1 MAARQTLFRDQ
12 VLSDRERKNLSILDI
27 IRKSGP
33 VTRTEISKVT
43 KLNIVTVSNYV
54 NNYIDKNLVVEKGFD
69 VSTGGRKP
77 TLVELNAKMG
87 YVIGVDIG
95 PINMIAV
102 ITDLANNVIA
112 KVKRDRP
119 QGPMNEVITSSVEMI
134 YEIIEKAKTDKT
146 KIKGVGF
153 GVSGVIDAVAGTV
166 RDTDPT
172 RGRTT
177 GSYASVKSLV
187 QKEFGIPTFV
197 GNDAT
202 VAAFGE
208 KRLGLEQEIND
219 MLYVYSDVGCGIII
233 KGEIY
238 CGAGGSAGEMQLMVD
253 NPEFPIQEE
262 RPTYLRPWGVDLG
275 ITEAAKRALSE
286 EKPGEKV
293 ESKMLELAGGDLENL
308 TSDIIIEAA
317 KAKDKVAIDILEI
330 AGINLGV
337 RIAYLINLFNPEV
350 VVVGGGIEQAGE
362 LLLGPTRRTIR
373 QLAFEEPANTVKIVP
388 SRLGDSAVAL
398 GAAGL
403 VLREIFARI

>member
-1 MAARQTLFRDQ
+1 MAVRQTLFRDQ
-12 VLSDRERKNLSILDI
+12 VFSDRERKNLAILDV

-54 NNYIDKNLVVEKGFD
+54 NSYVDKSLVVEKGFD

-95 PINMIAV
+95 PVNMIAV
-102 ITDLANNVIA
+102 ITDLANTVIG
-112 KVKRDRP
+112 KVKRERP
-119 QGPMNEVITSSVEMI
+119 GGPMNEVITSSIEMV
-134 YEIIEKAKTDKT
+134 YEIIEKSKIDKN
-146 KIKGVGF
+146 KMKGVGL
-153 GVSGVIDAVAGTV
+153 GISGVIDAVAGTV
-166 RDTDPT
+166 RDTDPD

-187 QKEFGIPTFV
+187 QKEFNIPTFI
-197 GNDAT
+197 GNDST

-208 KRLGLEQEIND
+208 KRLGLEQEIDD

-253 NPEFPIQEE
+253 NLESPLAKEN
-262 RPTYLRPWGVDLG
+262 PTYLRPWGVDLG
-275 ITEAAKRALSE
+275 ITEEAKRILSK
-286 EKPGEKV
+286 EKTS
-293 ESKMLELAGGDLENL
+293 SKMLDLAGGDLENIS
-308 TSDIIIEAA
+308 SDIVIEAA
-317 KAKDKVAIDILEI
+317 KSKDKLAIEI
-330 AGINLGV
+330 IENAGNNLGI

-350 VVVGGGIEQAGE
+350 VVIGGGIEQAGE
-362 LLLGPTRRTIR
+362 LLLAPVRKTVR

-398 GAAGL
+398 GSAAL

>member
-1 MAARQTLFRDQ
+1 MVIRQTLFRDQ
-12 VLSDRERKNLSILDI
+12 LLSDRERKNLAILDV

-33 VTRTEISKVT
+33 VTRTEISKIT

-54 NNYIDKNLVVEKGFD
+54 NNYIDKALVVEKGFD

-77 TLVELNAKMG
+77 TLVELNAKTG

-95 PINMIAV
+95 PVNMIAV
-102 ITDLANNVIA
+102 ITDLANNVIG
-112 KVKRDRP
+112 KVKRERP
-119 QGPMNEVITSSVEMI
+119 KGPMNEVITSSVEMI
-134 YEIIEKAKTDKT
+134 YEIIEKAKTDKN

-153 GVSGVIDAVAGTV
+153 GVSGVIDAIAGTV

-177 GSYASVKSLV
+177 GSYAAVKSLV

-253 NPEFPIQEE
+253 HPEFPIVEKG
-262 RPTYLRPWGVDLG
+262 PSYLRPWGVDLG
-275 ITEAAKRALSE
+275 ITAEAKRILSE
-286 EKPGEKV
+286 EKA
-293 ESKMLELAGGDLENL
+293 ESKMLGLAGGDLENL
-308 TSDIIIEAA
+308 TADMVIEAA
-317 KAKDKVAIDILEI
+317 KAKDKTAIEILEN

-337 RIAYLINLFNPEV
+337 RIAYLVNLFNPEV
-350 VVVGGGIEQAGE
+350 VVIGGGVEEAGE
-362 LLLGPTRRTIR
+362 FLLGPARKTVR

>member
-1 MAARQTLFRDQ
+1 MAIRQTLFRDQ
-12 VLSDRERKNLSILDI
+12 VLSDRERKNLAILDVV
-27 IRKSGP
+27 RKSGP

-54 NNYIDKNLVVEKGFD
+54 NNYIDKGLVIEKGFD

-77 TLVELNAKMG
+77 TLVELNSKTG

-95 PINMIAV
+95 PVNMVAV
-102 ITDLANNVIA
+102 ITDLSNNVIG
-112 KVKRDRP
+112 KVKRERP
-119 QGPMNEVITSSVEMI
+119 KGPMNEVITSSIEMV
-134 YEIIEKAKTDKT
+134 YEIIEKSKIDKN
-146 KIKGVGF
+146 KIKGVGL
-153 GVSGVIDAVAGTV
+153 GVSGVIDAIAGTV
-166 RDTDPT
+166 RDTDPD

-187 QKEFGIPTFV
+187 QKEFNIPTFV

-208 KRLGLEQEIND
+208 KRIGLEQEIDD

-253 NPEFPIQEE
+253 TPDSPLKDENLS
-262 RPTYLRPWGVDLG
+262 YLRPWGVDLG
-275 ITEAAKRALSE
+275 ITAEAKKILSK
-286 EKPGEKV
+286 EKAD
-293 ESKMLELAGGDLENL
+293 SKILDLAGGDVENL
-308 TSDIIIEAA
+308 TSEMVVEAA
-317 KAKDKVAIDILEI
+317 KAKDKIALELVEN
-330 AGINLGV
+330 AGVNLGI

-362 LLLGPTRRTIR
+362 LLLESVRKTVR

-398 GAAGL
+398 GAAAL
-403 VLREIFARI
+403 VLREIFAQI

>member
-1 MAARQTLFRDQ
+1 MVIRQTLFRDQ
-12 VLSDRERKNLSILDI
+12 LLSDRERKNLAILDV

-33 VTRTEISKVT
+33 VTRTEISKIT

-54 NNYIDKNLVVEKGFD
+54 NNYIDKGLVVEKGFD
-69 VSTGGRKP
+69 ISTGGRKP

-95 PINMIAV
+95 PISMIA
-102 ITDLANNVIA
+102 ITTDLANNVIG
-112 KVKRDRP
+112 KVKRERSK
-119 QGPMNEVITSSVEMI
+119 GPMNEVITSSVEMI
-134 YEIIEKAKTDKT
+134 YEIIEKAKIDKN

-153 GVSGVIDAVAGTV
+153 GISGVIDAIAGTV

-177 GSYASVKSLV
+177 GSYAAIKSLV

-253 NPEFPIQEE
+253 NPEFPIQEKG
-262 RPTYLRPWGVDLG
+262 PTYLRPWGVDLG
-275 ITEAAKRALSE
+275 ITEAAKQALS
-286 EKPGEKV
+286 KEKV
-293 ESKMLELAGGDLENL
+293 ESKMLELAGGDINNL
-308 TSDIIIEAA
+308 TADMVIEAA
-317 KAKDKVAIDILEI
+317 KAKDNIAIEILEN

-350 VVVGGGIEQAGE
+350 VVIGGGIEQAGE
-362 LLLGPTRRTIR
+362 FLLGPTRRTVR

-403 VLREIFARI
+403 VIREIFARI

>member
-1 MAARQTLFRDQ
+1 MVVRQTLFRDQ
-12 VLSDRERKNLSILDI
+12 ILSDRERKNLAILDV

-54 NNYIDKNLVVEKGFD
+54 NNYIEKSLVVEKGFD
-69 VSTGGRKP
+69 ISTGGRKP

-87 YVIGVDIG
+87 YVVGVDIG

-102 ITDLANNVIA
+102 ITDLANSVIG
-112 KVKRDRP
+112 KVKRERP
-119 QGPMNEVITSSVEMI
+119 KGPMNEVITSSVELL
-134 YEIIEKAKTDKT
+134 YEIMEKAKVDKS

-177 GSYASVKSLV
+177 GSYAAVKSLV
-187 QKEFGIPTFV
+187 QKEFGIPTFI

-253 NPEFPIQEE
+253 NPEFPLQEKG
-262 RPTYLRPWGVDLG
+262 PTYLRPWGVDLG
-275 ITEAAKRALSE
+275 ITKAAKLALSE
-286 EKPGEKV
+286 EKG
-293 ESKMLELAGGDLENL
+293 ESKMLELAGGDIENL
-308 TSDIIIEAA
+308 TADMVIEAA
-317 KAKDKVAIDILEI
+317 KAKDKIAVDILEN

-350 VVVGGGIEQAGE
+350 VVIGGGIEQAGE
-362 LLLGPTRRTIR
+362 LLLDPARRTVR

>member
-1 MAARQTLFRDQ
+1 MVVRQTLFRDQ
-12 VLSDRERKNLSILDI
+12 VLSDRERKNLAILDV

-54 NNYIDKNLVVEKGFD
+54 NNYIDKGLVIEKGFD
-69 VSTGGRKP
+69 ISTGGRKP

-87 YVIGVDIG
+87 HVIGVDIG
-95 PINMIAV
+95 PIYMIATL
-102 ITDLANNVIA
+102 TDLTNAVIG
-112 KVKRDRP
+112 KVKRERP
-119 QGPMNEVITSSVEMI
+119 KGPMNEVITSSIEMV
-134 YEIIEKAKTDKT
+134 YEIIEKSKIDKN
-146 KIKGVGF
+146 KIKGVGL
-153 GVSGVIDAVAGTV
+153 GVSGVIDSIAGTV
-166 RDTDPT
+166 RDTDPL

-253 NPEFPIQEE
+253 QAGSPLQDAAPS
-262 RPTYLRPWGVDLG
+262 YLRPWGVDLG
-275 ITEAAKRALSE
+275 ITEEAKRILSKE
-286 EKPGEKV
+286 QG
-293 ESKMLELAGGDLENL
+293 ESKMSELAGGDLDNL
-308 TSDIIIEAA
+308 TADMVIEAA
-317 KAKDKVAIDILEI
+317 KAKDKIAVEI
-330 AGINLGV
+330 IENAGVNLGV

-350 VVVGGGIEQAGE
+350 VVIGGGIEQAGE
-362 LLLGPTRRTIR
+362 ILLDPVRKTVR

-398 GAAGL
+398 GAAAL
-403 VLREIFARI
+403 VLREIFAQI

>member
-1 MAARQTLFRDQ
+1 MAVRQTLFRDQ
-12 VLSDRERKNLSILDI
+12 IFSDRERKNLAILDV

-54 NNYIDKNLVVEKGFD
+54 NSYVDKSLVIEKGFD

-102 ITDLANNVIA
+102 ITDLANTVIS
-112 KVKRDRP
+112 KVKRERP
-119 QGPMNEVITSSVEMI
+119 SGPMNEVITSSIEMV
-134 YEIIEKAKTDKT
+134 YEIIEKSKVDKN
-146 KIKGVGF
+146 KMKGVGL
-153 GVSGVIDAVAGTV
+153 GISGVIDAIAGTV
-166 RDTDPT
+166 RDTDPD

-187 QKEFGIPTFV
+187 QKEFNIPTFV
-197 GNDAT
+197 GNDST

-208 KRLGLEQEIND
+208 KRLGLEQEIDD

-253 NPEFPIQEE
+253 NLESPLAKENPN
-262 RPTYLRPWGVDLG
+262 YLRPWGVDLG
-275 ITEAAKRALSE
+275 ITEEAKRILLK
-286 EKPGEKV
+286 EKTS
-293 ESKMLELAGGDLENL
+293 SKMLDLAGGDLENIS
-308 TSDIIIEAA
+308 SDIVIEAA
-317 KAKDKVAIDILEI
+317 KSKDKLAIEI
-330 AGINLGV
+330 IENAGNNLGI

-350 VVVGGGIEQAGE
+350 VVIGGGIEQAGE
-362 LLLGPTRRTIR
+362 LLLAPVRKTVR

-398 GAAGL
+398 GSAAL

>member
-1 MAARQTLFRDQ
+1 MAIRQTLFRDQ
-12 VLSDRERKNLSILDI
+12 VLSDRERKNLAILDV

-33 VTRTEISKVT
+33 VTRTEISKIT

-54 NNYIDKNLVVEKGFD
+54 NNYIEKNLVIEKGFD

-87 YVIGVDIG
+87 HVIGLDIG
-95 PINMIAV
+95 PVNMVATL
-102 ITDLANNVIA
+102 TDLANTVIG
-112 KVKRDRP
+112 KVKRERP
-119 QGPMNEVITSSVEMI
+119 KGPMNEVITSSIEMV
-134 YEIIEKAKTDKT
+134 YEIMEKSKIDKN
-146 KIKGVGF
+146 KIKGVGL

-166 RDTDPT
+166 RDTDPL

-187 QKEFGIPTFV
+187 QKEFNIPTFV

-208 KRLGLEQEIND
+208 KRLGLEQEISD

-253 NPEFPIQEE
+253 SPESPLGKEE
-262 RPTYLRPWGVDLG
+262 PSYLRPWGVDLG
-275 ITEAAKRALSE
+275 IVSEAKRILSK
-286 EKPGEKV
+286 EKAD
-293 ESKMLELAGGDLENL
+293 SKIMELAGGDLENL
-308 TSDIIIEAA
+308 TSDIIVEAA
-317 KAKDKVAIDILEI
+317 KAKDKIAMEI
-330 AGINLGV
+330 VENAGVNLGI

-350 VVVGGGIEQAGE
+350 VVIGGGIEQAGE
-362 LLLGPTRRTIR
+362 LLLGPVRKTVR

-398 GAAGL
+398 GAAAL
-403 VLREIFARI
+403 VLREIFAQI

>member
-1 MAARQTLFRDQ
+1 MAIRQTLFRDQ
-12 VLSDRERKNLSILDI
+12 VFSDRERKNLAILDVV
-27 IRKSGP
+27 RKSGP

-54 NNYIDKNLVVEKGFD
+54 NNYIDKSLVIEKGFD

-87 YVIGVDIG
+87 YVIGLDIG
-95 PINMIAV
+95 PVNMIAV
-102 ITDLANNVIA
+102 LTDLANTVIG
-112 KVKRDRP
+112 KVKRERP
-119 QGPMNEVITSSVEMI
+119 AGPMNEVITSSIEMV
-134 YEIIEKAKTDKT
+134 YEIIEKSKVDKN
-146 KIKGVGF
+146 KIKGLGL
-153 GVSGVIDAVAGTV
+153 GISGVIDAIAGTV

-177 GSYASVKSLV
+177 GSYASVKALV
-187 QKEFGIPTFV
+187 QKEFNIPTFV
-197 GNDAT
+197 GNDST

-208 KRLGLEQEIND
+208 KRLGLEQDIND

-253 NPEFPIQEE
+253 NPESPLSKED
-262 RPTYLRPWGVDLG
+262 PTYLRPWGVDLG
-275 ITEAAKRALSE
+275 ITEEAKRILSK
-286 EKPGEKV
+286 EKSA
-293 ESKMLELAGGDLENL
+293 SKMMELSGGDIDNL
-308 TSDIIIEAA
+308 TSDMVIESA
-317 KAKDKVAIDILEI
+317 KAKDRLAIEI
-330 AGINLGV
+330 IENAGTNLGV

-350 VVVGGGIEQAGE
+350 VVIGGGIEQAGE
-362 LLLGPTRRTIR
+362 LLLGPVRKAVR

-398 GAAGL
+398 GSAAL

>member
-1 MAARQTLFRDQ
+1 MVVRQTLFRDQ
-12 VLSDRERKNLSILDI
+12 VLSDRERKNLAILDV

-54 NNYIDKNLVVEKGFD
+54 NNYIDKGLVIEKGFD
-69 VSTGGRKP
+69 ISTGGRKP

-87 YVIGVDIG
+87 HVIGVDIG
-95 PINMIAV
+95 PLYMIATL
-102 ITDLANNVIA
+102 TDLTNAVIG
-112 KVKRDRP
+112 KVKRERP
-119 QGPMNEVITSSVEMI
+119 KGPMNEVITSSIEMV
-134 YEIIEKAKTDKT
+134 YEIIEKSKIDKN
-146 KIKGVGF
+146 KIKGVGL
-153 GVSGVIDAVAGTV
+153 GVSGVIDSIAGTV
-166 RDTDPT
+166 RDTDPL

-253 NPEFPIQEE
+253 QAGSPLQDAAPS
-262 RPTYLRPWGVDLG
+262 YLRPWGVDLG
-275 ITEAAKRALSE
+275 ITEEAKRILSKE
-286 EKPGEKV
+286 QG
-293 ESKMLELAGGDLENL
+293 ESKMSELAGGDLDNL
-308 TSDIIIEAA
+308 TADMVIEAA
-317 KAKDKVAIDILEI
+317 KAKDKIAVEI
-330 AGINLGV
+330 IENAGVNLGV

-350 VVVGGGIEQAGE
+350 VVIGGGIEQAGE
-362 LLLGPTRRTIR
+362 ILLDPVRKTVR

-398 GAAGL
+398 GAAAL
-403 VLREIFARI
+403 VLREIFAQI

>member
-1 MAARQTLFRDQ
+1 MVIRQTLFRDQ
-12 VLSDRERKNLSILDI
+12 VLSDRERKNLAILDVV
-27 IRKSGP
+27 RKSGP
-33 VTRTEISKVT
+33 VTRTEISKIT

-54 NNYIDKNLVVEKGFD
+54 NNYIDKGLVVEKGFD

-77 TLVELNAKMG
+77 TLVELSAKMG

-95 PINMIAV
+95 PLNMIAI
-102 ITDLANNVIA
+102 ITDLANNVVGKA
-112 KVKRDRP
+112 KRERP
-119 QGPMNEVITSSVEMI
+119 KGPMNEVITSSIEMV
-134 YEIIEKAKTDKT
+134 YEIIEKSKADKN
-146 KIKGVGF
+146 KIKGVGL
-153 GVSGVIDAVAGTV
+153 GISGVIDAIAGTV
-166 RDTDPT
+166 RDTDPH

-187 QKEFGIPTFV
+187 QKEFNIPTFV

-208 KRLGLEQEIND
+208 KRLGLEQDIND

-253 NPEFPIQEE
+253 NAEFPIQEKG
-262 RPTYLRPWGVDLG
+262 PSYLRPWGVDLG
-275 ITEAAKRALSE
+275 ITEAAKRVLSK
-286 EKPGEKV
+286 EKAD
-293 ESKMLELAGGDLENL
+293 SKMMELAGGDLENL
-308 TSDIIIEAA
+308 TADIVIEAA
-317 KAKDKVAIDILEI
+317 KAKDKTAIEI
-330 AGINLGV
+330 IEDAGINLGV

-350 VVVGGGIEQAGE
+350 VVIGGGIEQAGE
-362 LLLGPTRRTIR
+362 LLLGPTRKTVR

>member
-1 MAARQTLFRDQ
+1 MAVRQTLFRDQ
-12 VLSDRERKNLSILDI
+12 VLSDRERKNLAILDV

-54 NNYIDKNLVVEKGFD
+54 NNYIDKNLIIERGFD

-87 YVIGVDIG
+87 NVIGIDVG
-95 PINMIAV
+95 PVNMVAV
-102 ITDLANNVIA
+102 ITDLTNTVVG
-112 KVKRDRP
+112 KTKRPRP
-119 QGPMNEVITSSVEMI
+119 NGPMSEVITSSIEMV
-134 YEIIEKAKTDKT
+134 YEIMEKTKVDKT
-146 KIKGVGF
+146 KIKGVGL
-153 GVSGVIDAVAGTV
+153 GVSGVIDSIAGTI

-187 QKEFGIPTFV
+187 QKEFNIPTFV

-208 KRLGLEQEIND
+208 KRLGLEQEIDD

-238 CGAGGSAGEMQLMVD
+238 CGAGGSAGEMQLTAD
-253 NPEFPIQEE
+253 NPDLPLQDKD
-262 RPTYLRPWGVDLG
+262 PSYLRPWGVDLG
-275 ITEAAKRALSE
+275 ITQEARKILSK
-286 EKPGEKV
+286 EKTD
-293 ESKMLELAGGDLENL
+293 SKIMDLAGDDLDNI
-308 TSDIIIEAA
+308 TPDIIIEAA
-317 KAKDKVAIDILEI
+317 KGKDKIATEI
-330 AGINLGV
+330 IENAGANLGI
-337 RIAYLINLFNPEV
+337 RIAYLVNLFNPEV
-350 VVVGGGIEQAGE
+350 VVIGGGIEQAGE
-362 LLLGPTRRTIR
+362 LLLGPVRKSVRS
-373 QLAFEEPANTVKIVP
+373 LAFEEPANTVKIVP

-398 GAAGL
+398 GAAAL
-403 VLREIFARI
+403 VLREIFAQI

>member
-1 MAARQTLFRDQ
+1 MAVRQTLFRDQ
-12 VLSDRERKNLSILDI
+12 VLSDRERKNLSILDVV
-27 IRKSGP
+27 RKSGP

-54 NNYIDKNLVVEKGFD
+54 NNYIDKGLVIEKGFD

-95 PINMIAV
+95 PVYMIAA
-102 ITDLANNVIA
+102 ITDLTNNVIG

-119 QGPMNEVITSSVEMI
+119 KGPMNEVITSSIEMI
-134 YEIIEKAKTDKT
+134 YEIIEKSKVDKN
-146 KIKGVGF
+146 KIKGVGL
-153 GVSGVIDAVAGTV
+153 GVSGVIDSIAGTV
-166 RDTDPT
+166 RDTDPV

-187 QKEFGIPTFV
+187 QKEFNIPTFV

-208 KRLGLEQEIND
+208 KRLGLEQEIDD

-253 NPEFPIQEE
+253 QADPPLHESAPN
-262 RPTYLRPWGVDLG
+262 YLRPWGVDLG
-275 ITEAAKRALSE
+275 ITEEAKRILSK
-286 EKPGEKV
+286 EKAD
-293 ESKMLELAGGDLENL
+293 SKMTELAGGDLENL
-308 TSDIIIEAA
+308 TSEMVIEAA
-317 KAKDKVAIDILEI
+317 KAKDKIAIEI
-330 AGINLGV
+330 IENAGVNLGV

-350 VVVGGGIEQAGE
+350 VVIGGGVEQAGE
-362 LLLGPTRRTIR
+362 LLLGPVKKTVR

-398 GAAGL
+398 GAAAL
-403 VLREIFARI
+403 VLREIFAQI

>member
-1 MAARQTLFRDQ
+1 MVVRQTLFRDQ
-12 VLSDRERKNLSILDI
+12 ILSDRERKNLAILDV

-54 NNYIDKNLVVEKGFD
+54 NNYIEKSLVVEKGFD
-69 VSTGGRKP
+69 ISTGGRKP

-87 YVIGVDIG
+87 YVVGVDIG

-102 ITDLANNVIA
+102 ITDLANSVIG
-112 KVKRDRP
+112 KVKRERP
-119 QGPMNEVITSSVEMI
+119 KGPMNEVITSSVELL
-134 YEIIEKAKTDKT
+134 YEIMEKAKVDKS

-177 GSYASVKSLV
+177 GSYAAVKSLV
-187 QKEFGIPTFV
+187 QKEFGIPTFI

-253 NPEFPIQEE
+253 NPEFPLQDKD
-262 RPTYLRPWGVDLG
+262 PTYLRPWGVDLG
-275 ITEAAKRALSE
+275 ITKAAKRALSE
-286 EKPGEKV
+286 EKT
-293 ESKMLELAGGDLENL
+293 ESKMLELAGGDIENL
-308 TSDIIIEAA
+308 TADMVIEAA
-317 KAKDKVAIDILEI
+317 KAKDKIAIDILEN

-350 VVVGGGIEQAGE
+350 VVIGGGVEQAGE
-362 LLLGPTRRTIR
+362 FLLDPARRTVR